1 MTDSAPRITSLTNL
15 LSGLAFGV
23 AALALVSLV
32 FQHHLFASSAPLMV
46 VQAGAVLLMVWA
58 RVTFGRRSF
67 HATAST
73 TKGGLVR
80 SGPYRF
86 VRHPIYAA
94 ILYFVWADQIRSP
107 TLASIGAAV
116 ALTVA
121 LGIRIVLEE
130 RSLEAAYP
138 EYEAYSKE
146 VKRVVPFIV

>member
-1 MTDSAPRITSLTNL
+1 LKAGTTLTNL

-23 AALALVSLV
+23 VGLALIILL
-32 FQHHLFASSAPLMV
+32 FQHHLFASNVALMV

-58 RVTFGRRSF
+58 RVTLGLRSF

-94 ILYFVWADQIRSP
+94 ILYFAWAGQIRSP
-107 TLASIGAAV
+107 TLASIGAAA

-130 RSLEAAYP
+130 RSLKATYP

-146 VKRVVPFIV
+146 VRRVLPFIV